1 VPPSQDGPHRSARH
15 AICWSHYEAVLFD
28 LDGVITPTAEV
39 HMRAWAEM
47 FNAFLTEY
55 AENHPD
61 DPEGERADTAP
72 YAEADYFAHVDGK
85 PRYDGV
91 RDFLVARGITL
102 PEGSKHDDGS
112 ETTVRS
118 LGDRK
123 NDAFNHVL
131 ERDGVTAYPGSIT
144 LLDHL
149 RNLGMPLAVVS
160 SSANAPAVLAAAGL
174 ADRFETVVDGR
185 VAGELGLPG
194 KPAPDTF
201 LYAASMVGAT
211 PEAAVVLEDAVSGV
225 RAGRAGEF
233 GLVVGVDRGAGVANL
248 TDAGA
253 DVVVPDLADTLSGED
268 VQADDVRADE
278 PGAAS

>member
-1 VPPSQDGPHRSARH
+1 MKSVRPTID
-15 AICWSHYEAVLFD
+15 WSEYAAVLFD

-55 AENHPD
+55 ADQHPGSD
-61 DPEGERADTAP
+61 ADTSP
-72 YAEADYFAHVDGK
+72 YADADYFAHVDGK

-91 RDFLVARGITL
+91 RDFLLSRGIDL
-102 PEGSKHDDGS
+102 PEGSPEEDHQDARP
-112 ETTVRS
+112 TVRS

-131 ERDGVTAYPGSIT
+131 ARDGVTAYPGSVA

-149 RNLGMPLAVVS
+149 RGLRLPLAVVS
-160 SSANAPAVLAAAGL
+160 SSANAPAVLEAAGL
-174 ADRFETVVDGR
+174 ADRFTTVVDGR

-201 LYAASMVGAT
+201 LHAAEVLDAT
-211 PEAAVVLEDAVSGV
+211 ASTSVVLEDAVSGV
-225 RAGRAGEF
+225 RAGRAGDF
-233 GLVVGVDRGAGVANL
+233 GLVVGVDRGAGVEAL
-248 TDAGA
+248 TAAGA
-253 DVVVPDLADTLSGED
+253 DVVVPDLADTLPH
-268 VQADDVRADE
+268 DE
-278 PGAAS
+278 TGDEIGDETGYGTGAAS